1 MPDTSSEEVGQ
12 EIELAE
18 VQRELSAV
26 KSNFALFQENMADVV
41 LALDNVG
48 WDVVGEDINAQEI
61 PLETIRNKA
70 KVCRALLTINPII
83 KRGLAVRTAYIWG
96 GGVEFVGLDLKSK
109 FYKNATNQKYLFSPQ
124 AWGEMEAALG
134 TDGNFALL
142 VDKGGITKAN
152 PDKAKVQRIPLVQ
165 IVGTV
170 ANPENPEDIWF
181 YRREWTTIVNSATE
195 EAESK
200 VEHIAYYPAI
210 DYDMTN
216 GKPRQIRGKQVI
228 YTAALAVTQV
238 NKQTGWRWGIGDI
251 TAVIFWAGA
260 HKKFLEMCAQLVQ
273 AYSRFA
279 FKATQPTRAGVNAT
293 ATKVAQQPAYDPYS
307 QGQSNVGD
315 IAVMGTGA
323 NLQAIRG
330 GGSVDFKAGSPL
342 AGYVAAGLEI
352 PLTELMAD
360 ATDANRSSAETL
372 NSSTTRAMKTRQE
385 LHKRFF
391 EQIFNYL
398 GLEDVKLKF
407 PPIEE
412 EQILKQLQAIA
423 AVLPLN
429 VLSAKEVRKLVA
441 KAFDVDNP
449 DKLPT
454 EEELGLLLAA
464 NHTAAKEAAD
474 IAKTAAENPAPVAAP
489 AAGGAAKVKKA
500 ASNAPSYSDNSQRD
514 TAKGGQHAA
523 TGGKNG

>member
-1 MPDTSSEEVGQ
+1 MPDTSSEAVGQ
-12 EIELAE
+12 EVELAE

-293 ATKVAQQPAYDPYS
+293 ATKVAQQPPYDPYS

-391 EQIFNYL
+391 ESIFTYL
-398 GLEDVKLKF
+398 GLEDVTLKF

-412 EQILKQLQAIA
+412 ESLLKRLQAIA
-423 AVLPLN
+423 AAIPLN
-429 VLSAKEVRKLVA
+429 VLSDKEARKFVA
-441 KAFDVDNP
+441 KAFDLENP
-449 DKLPT
+449 DHVPT
-454 EEELGLLLAA
+454 EQELGLLLAA
-464 NHTAAKEAAD
+464 NHSAAKEAVKAAAD
-474 IAKTAAENPAPVAAP
+474 AE
-489 AAGGAAKVKKA
+489 VKKA
-500 ASNAPSYSDNSQRD
+500 ASNAPSYGDNSNRED
-514 TAKGGQHAA
+514 TKGGQHAYNPD
-523 TGGKNG
+523 NG